1 VRKHQRIKTAVTVF
15 CIFFLLIGVVCL
27 YAANWYVRIYGNLG
41 FDAILYTLLSDLSN
55 VESNLISSFINLALI
70 PACIVVVLIA
80 SILFLKPKKK
90 IMLQIREKVKIRLY
104 PFPRVLSVLLSL
116 ILSVSTLYSAAANV
130 ELLDFIKYVT
140 QTTSIYDEKYV
151 DPLEAE
157 IIFPEKK
164 QNLIY
169 LYLES
174 METSFLSKEMGGG
187 NDITPIPELYDL
199 AQKHVNFSNND
210 GVGGYFATWCSTWTI
225 AAMVAHTSGVPLKSP
240 PGMGANDYG
249 QDTFLPGL
257 NTLSDVLH
265 ENGYYQALMVGSDA
279 AFGGRKQYYEQH
291 GTDKIYDLYT
301 ARADGIVPQDY
312 NVWWGMED
320 IHLFE
325 YAKQE
330 LGKLAAQ
337 DQPFALTILTVDTH
351 HMDGYV
357 CDYCQSEYPVQYEN
371 VLACSSRQVL
381 NFVNWLQEQDFYE
394 NTTIIIS
401 GDHPTMDN
409 VFIETNIDPEYDR
422 RIYNCFINAQAYT
435 DNTKNRESCSLD
447 MFPTTL
453 AAMGCKIEGD
463 RLGLGTDLF
472 SDTPTYC
479 EEMGTEEFNN
489 VISMSSTYYTE
500 NFYFQND

>member
-1 VRKHQRIKTAVTVF
+1 
-15 CIFFLLIGVVCL
+15 
-27 YAANWYVRIYGNLG
+27 
-41 FDAILYTLLSDLSN
+41 
-55 VESNLISSFINLALI
+55 
-70 PACIVVVLIA
+70 
-80 SILFLKPKKK
+80 
-90 IMLQIREKVKIRLY
+90 MLQIREKVKIRLY

-140 QTTSIYDEKYV
+140 QTTSIYDENYV

-157 IIFPEKK
+157 IIFPEEK

-330 LGKLAAQ
+330 LSKLAAQ

-409 VFIETNIDPEYDR
+409 VFVETNIDPEYDR
-422 RIYNCFINAQAYT
+422 RIYNCFINAKAYT

-453 AAMGCKIEGD
+453 SAMGCKIKGD